1 MRRIDSATLSPVYG
15 AFAEVGEAAP
25 CLRAFGLQRT
35 FERRQCILVEA
46 YQRAAISGVR
56 VSADQAPT
64 SFKRRLRRCRGCG
77 PFSLPHTRIVPPP
90 RTHARAGVAAG
101 VWLGVRL
108 QLLAALLVTSVA
120 GLAVAA
126 RQGLLPGGGEMAA
139 SLAGLS
145 LAYALPIVGVLDGLL
160 TYSAETEQVGD
171 VFHGSRVSRLKTSC
185 DSNNATSPEVVIVFG
200 RNDLTSIRIPYR
212 GVIPSCLLGDGRR

>member
-1 MRRIDSATLSPVYG
+1 MCLIRPFRRLQQYYRQTSREVRRIDSATLSPVYG

-35 FERRQCILVEA
+35 FARRQCILVEA
-46 YQRAAISGVR
+46 YQRAAISGAR
-56 VSADQAPT
+56 VSADQA
-64 SFKRRLRRCRGCG
+64 FLLNGVCAGVAGGRG
-77 PFSLPHTRIVPPP
+77 PFSLPHTRIVPSP

-120 GLAVAA
+120 VLAVAA
-126 RQGLLPGGGEMAA
+126 CQGLLPGGGEMAA

-185 DSNNATSPEVVIVFG
+185 DSNHANK
-200 RNDLTSIRIPYR
+200 
-212 GVIPSCLLGDGRR
+212 PSRHCVWQK